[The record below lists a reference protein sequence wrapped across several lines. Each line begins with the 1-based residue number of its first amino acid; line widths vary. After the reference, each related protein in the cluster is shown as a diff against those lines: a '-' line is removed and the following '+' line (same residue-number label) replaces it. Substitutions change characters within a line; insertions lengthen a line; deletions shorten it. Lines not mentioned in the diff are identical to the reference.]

1 MLTKYLLIIYK
12 YKINKSK
19 IQINKKDHKTETSFL
34 SDTDNMKVKRGIVC
48 CPMRCNRK
56 YTPSTTKYS
65 CTRSNNKGPD
75 LIKPVDLTT
84 VYRKYRG
91 WKNMLIPPCRC
102 SQPNPKCGKFQR
114 TLDPVSS
121 ISKQQEKKN

>member
-1 MLTKYLLIIYK
+1 
-12 YKINKSK
+12 
-19 IQINKKDHKTETSFL
+19 
-34 SDTDNMKVKRGIVC
+34 MKVKRGIVC

-65 CTRSNNKGPD
+65 CTRSNNKGLD

-91 WKNMLIPPCRC
+91 WRNMLIPPRTC
-102 SQPNPKCGKFQR
+102 SRPNPKCGKFQR

-121 ISKQQEKKN
+121 ISKQKKKLKLEGRSPRFKEIFIYGSDFLLVCFKRHTRALKEF